1 MVTETELFE
10 CRDLTPVQGDSGG
23 KFYVQGDSRGMVNIL
38 GCDSMGHCEEKV
50 FI

>member
-23 KFYVQGDSRGMVNIL
+23 KCYILEDDNIA
-38 GCDSMGHCEEKV
+38 HCAENM